1 LPQSFDDI
9 LNSLAEIEGEVRELK
24 EILLANLVMLGEIP
38 APTFNEA
45 KRIEFLTN
53 RFKEAQ
59 IAKNSVDGVGNGV
72 AILKGKEN
80 EQNILVTAHV
90 DTVFGTNVDHTIQVQ
105 QDVVTGAAVAD
116 NSLGL
121 AVLASLPNIL
131 EKLDIQ
137 LSHNL
142 ILLGDTRSL
151 GRGNLEG
158 LRFFL
163 SNFDQPIFA
172 ALVIEGIEVGRLSH
186 TSIGMKRGVIH
197 CQVPEAYD
205 WSRFGDA
212 SAILTLNEV
221 INRINEIKLPQRPR
235 TSIVMG
241 SMNGGTSFNTTA
253 LNATLRF
260 EVRSES
266 SEMVQSIH
274 QRLQEIVDEVSTR
287 SGDSIDMDIFAQRE
301 PGGISFS
308 HPLVRNTRE
317 IMQQLNIEPRPGPSI
332 SELSALID
340 HNIPSL
346 TLGLTHGDHINET
359 KQSIKIEPI
368 YSGIAQFI
376 GTLLAIDGGY
386 CEED

>member
-1 LPQSFDDI
+1 MPQSFDDI
-9 LNSLAEIEGEVRELK
+9 LNSLGNITDSIKNLK
-24 EILLANLVMLGEIP
+24 EIILANLVMFGEIP
-38 APTFNEA
+38 APTFKEH
-45 KRIEFLTN
+45 KRIEFLTD

-59 IAKNSVDGVGNGV
+59 ISKNSIDEMGNGI
-72 AILKGKEN
+72 AILEGSEGNK
-80 EQNILVTAHV
+80 NILVVAHA
-90 DTVFGTNVDHTIQVQ
+90 DTVFGSNVDHTIQVQ
-105 QDVVTGAAVAD
+105 PEVAIGAGIGD

-131 EKLDIQ
+131 EQLDIQ
-137 LSHNL
+137 LVNNL
-142 ILLGDTRSL
+142 VLLGATQSL
-151 GRGNLEG
+151 GRGNLQG

-163 SNFDQPIFA
+163 SNFKDEIA
-172 ALVIEGIEVGRLSH
+172 AGLAIEGIEIGRLSH
-186 TSIGMKRGVIH
+186 ISIGMKRGVIH
-197 CQVPEAYD
+197 CEVPESYD

-241 SMNGGTSFNTTA
+241 SMKGGTSFNTTA

-266 SEMVQSIH
+266 SEMVQNIH
-274 QRLQEIVDEVSTR
+274 QRLQEIVDEVSSK
-287 SGDSIDMDIFAQRE
+287 SGDSINMDIFAQRE

-308 HPLVRNTRE
+308 HPLVRNTKE
-317 IMQQLNIEPRPGPSI
+317 IMEGLQIEPRPGPST

-340 HNIPSL
+340 YNIPSV

-359 KQSIKIEPI
+359 KQGIKIEPI
-368 YSGIAQFI
+368 FSGVAQVI
-376 GTLLAIDGGY
+376 GTLLAIDGGF